1 MNNTTIKIK
10 LKTLKTFL
18 LTKFVFGCFRLMGA
32 DFKFPS
38 AHLKLV
44 IQLKGQNQSKL
55 LKTKKRLLKN
65 DEKSK

>member
-1 MNNTTIKIK
+1 
-10 LKTLKTFL
+10 
-18 LTKFVFGCFRLMGA
+18 MGA